1 MIIKESAK
9 SNSHSGRLH
18 SYALD
23 VLEIADL
30 HKSIITYNT
39 HMRKKLF
46 TLQPKSFVN
55 DPGKVPASSWVLLI
69 ALSIIWG
76 SAFFLIELAL
86 RGISP
91 GWLVAARMSIAA
103 AFTCM
108 LWASHGFSLRLGRR
122 SDGLGLILL
131 GLFNTALPF
140 FLLSWGQ
147 QYVSSS
153 LAGVSMA
160 SAGLIMLPLAH
171 FFAPSET
178 VDRRKIM
185 GFLTGFVGILLLF
198 DIDNASFSG
207 KKDELF
213 GGLACLLAA
222 CSYAIS
228 SIIMKR
234 LSTVDA
240 VGLSALSMLTG
251 ALLSVGFA
259 LATEGSP
266 PSVASDTMSIIIIL
280 AIIPT
285 AFANLMRIRIIRQS
299 GPIFLSSVSYLVPAW
314 AVVFGALFLGE
325 EVTYSLIMSL
335 VLILSG
341 VAISQLSDER
351 VRFFGFIFHWRNGQQ
366 RAG

>member
-1 MIIKESAK
+1 MIMTSANVVENESGTV
-9 SNSHSGRLH
+9 SL
-18 SYALD
+18 
-23 VLEIADL
+23 
-30 HKSIITYNT
+30 
-39 HMRKKLF
+39 
-46 TLQPKSFVN
+46 
-55 DPGKVPASSWVLLI
+55 SSWVSLI

-76 SAFFLIELAL
+76 SSFFLIELAL
-86 RGISP
+86 KGISP
-91 GWLVAARMSIAA
+91 AWLVAARMGIAT
-103 AFTCM
+103 AFTFM
-108 LWASHGFSLRLGRR
+108 LWASHRFALELGTRR
-122 SDGLGLILL
+122 NGMGLILL

-147 QYVSSS
+147 QHVSSS

-222 CSYAIS
+222 CSYAVS

-234 LSTVDA
+234 LATVDA

-314 AVVFGALFLGE
+314 AVLFGALFLGE
-325 EVTYSLIMSL
+325 EVTYALVLSL

-341 VAISQLSDER
+341 VAICQLSDER
-351 VRFFGFIFHWRNGQQ
+351 VLSFGCMVNWIRSQHQKSG
-366 RAG
+366 